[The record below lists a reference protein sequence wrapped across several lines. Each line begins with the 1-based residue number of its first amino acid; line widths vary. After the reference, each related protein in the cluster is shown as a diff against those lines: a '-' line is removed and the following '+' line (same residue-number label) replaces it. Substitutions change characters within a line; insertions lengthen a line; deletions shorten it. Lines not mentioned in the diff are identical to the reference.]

1 MRCVVLTSP
10 DDRGTSDLVRL
21 LRARG
26 VEVVFAGD
34 PPSVMVE
41 LASSPRGA
49 LIVDKPAD
57 RPRLAQLFAA
67 VRKYYPAVVCRQY
80 DPPGPDGQRRLA
92 PPGGADRSGRQPE
105 AGTKPKSDEPWSPQA
120 PINHDEAC
128 SGQQSGGGKT
138 PSPLVSREELAI
150 LLGEHRT
157 RREDGKKNAP
167 KEEP

>member
-10 DDRGTSDLVRL
+10 DDRGTSDLARL

-34 PPSVMVE
+34 AATTMAE

-57 RPRLAQLFAA
+57 RPRLTRLLAA

-80 DPPGPDGQRRLA
+80 APPGPDGRRRLA
-92 PPGGADRSGRQPE
+92 PPGGAARTAQRPA
-105 AGTKPKSDEPWSPQA
+105 AGTKPKKDEPRPPEA
-120 PINHDEAC
+120 PINHDEPAP
-128 SGQQSGGGKT
+128 GRQAVGGET
-138 PSPLVSREELAI
+138 SSPLVSREELAI
-150 LLGEHRT
+150 LLGDRRT
-157 RREDGKKNAP
+157 RRAGDEKKAP
-167 KEEP
+167 KEGS